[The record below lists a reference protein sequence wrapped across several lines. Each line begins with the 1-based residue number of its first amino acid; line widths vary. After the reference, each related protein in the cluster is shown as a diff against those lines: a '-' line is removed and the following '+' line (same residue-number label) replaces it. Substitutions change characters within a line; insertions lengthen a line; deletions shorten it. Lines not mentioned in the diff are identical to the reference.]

1 MVDRNGGF
9 RRAMLIAASL
19 MGGGAAAAGTAA
31 ASNAAMAE
39 DLTASSGPTLAS
51 ATESDSE
58 SDLNS
63 GYALP
68 PAEILSIVDAPPN
81 PALSFSP
88 KRERVLFMHRPSLPP
103 ISELAR
109 PELKLAGVRI
119 DPEAH
124 SRSRMS
130 FYTGVTIHRVN
141 GDDTLGDAVD
151 ITGLP
156 PGSKI
161 NFLSW
166 SPDGQHLAFTVR
178 GDGEEGDNG
187 EKQAGRQLSLWVA
200 DVATGKA
207 RQLLGPPHAAIN
219 AVFDSY
225 AWLDGSTLI
234 ASIIPPGHPP
244 LPTRPAVPPGPKISD
259 NQGGMAA
266 QSRTFTD
273 LLKDEFDARLLEHF
287 ALSQIVKID
296 INDPEG
302 SMTPIGPPDM
312 YMSVEPSH
320 DGKYLL
326 VERMCRPFS
335 FEVPC
340 GRFPRRVEVWR
351 SDSGDLL
358 QVWCSGTGDAAP
370 VTCCRWGEG
379 GSVNAEQ
386 WSSLAMDAVSS
397 FSCRIAVRPGDTARW
412 CHSASFFVSTLLQPT
427 QLLPFLPH
435 FLASPIPYVLLGDEG
450 KLPVKG
456 EGDLVLQSAY
466 GEVKLDN
473 VLLVDKLTLNLISQS
488 QLDSGGCKT
497 FSDKGSIWVFGADWK
512 VIAEGSRKQGLY
524 EMKLHEKQS
533 GDKVMHLAE
542 PEAGKVARD
551 ELRTKFER
559 VPIKELQ
566 QQALP
571 MAAAVSTVDV
581 NLLHRRMGHA
591 GHYRIKELI
600 KKNMAAGVKGEGENK
615 VFLLLYVDDILVAG
629 AKEEKVEEVCT
640 HLAAVF
646 KVKKI
651 PRTTL
656 FLGMNLERNK
666 EQKKFLL
673 NQKKYFQRLRERFG
687 GQCKTK
693 PVTTPLSSL
702 ADKEV
707 DVGAE
712 IEAWGSKEKALKAYQ
727 SMVGSVM
734 YPVSCTR
741 VDVAY
746 AASSLGQ
753 RVLQPEGRK
762 WKEMLVA
769 DLPLAD
775 NIPVTFN
782 SVRTGRRSI
791 NWRPDVP
798 NCLYWVETQDGG
810 DAKVDASPRDI
821 VYTLPADPKP
831 GQQPQELCRLDL
843 RYGGIT
849 WGDEGLALVYES
861 WFKTRRTRTWAIAPG
876 GASGPLPPDQRP
888 PPKLIFDRSY
898 EDRYSDP
905 GSPLLRRTSMGTYV
919 LAQVR
924 MPDGAL
930 RLLLAGDGA
939 SPEGNVP
946 FLDLF
951 DWQSGEKERVWRSD
965 TDKYFETMYS
975 LLGDQE
981 EGPIDL
987 KDLKLILSRES
998 KDDPPQSFVRRWA
1011 DGSEV
1016 QLTNFPH
1023 PYPSLRGLSKEII
1036 RYTRSDGVQLTAKLF
1051 LPPGYNPATD
1061 GPLPTV
1067 LWAYPREYKSK
1078 EAAGQVQ
1085 GSPNQFP
1092 GIGASSPLLFLARG
1106 YAVLSGPSMPIIG
1119 QGEEEANDRFVEQLV
1134 SSAEAAV
1141 DEVVGRGVAQR
1152 DRIAIGG
1159 HSYGAFM
1166 AANLLAHAPHLFACA
1181 IAQSGA
1187 YNRTL
1192 TPFSFQV
1199 SAEQSACGV
1208 QGTAP
1213 THPLGSR
1220 RSARCGRSPR
1230 CT

>member
-1 MVDRNGGF
+1 MWTGPVTSSCVAVARFSVLLTPLRSLGSLRSLSQLRSRCVVVAVPSPRTFDGGVCLDNRPSSVANSPAFTRTVPMAVHVSAHRPLVAVSSGLNGHRRAFSARIPVSSSSSSAFIGYGGILRGVAGNGREMIDGNGGF

-19 MGGGAAAAGTAA
+19 MGGGAAAAGAAAAGAAA
-31 ASNAAMAE
+31 ASNGAMAE
-39 DLTASSGPTLAS
+39 DLTASAGPTLAS

-81 PALSFSP
+81 PSLSFSP
-88 KRERVLFMHRPSLPP
+88 KRERVLFMHRPSLTP

-141 GDDTLGDAVD
+141 DDDTLGDSVD

-156 PGSKI
+156 PASKI

-259 NQGGMAA
+259 NQGGVAA

-287 ALSQIVKID
+287 ALSQIVRID

-351 SDSGDLL
+351 SDSGDML
-358 QVWCSGTGDAAP
+358 Q
-370 VTCCRWGEG
+370 
-379 GSVNAEQ
+379 
-386 WSSLAMDAVSS
+386 
-397 FSCRIAVRPGDTARW
+397 
-412 CHSASFFVSTLLQPT
+412 
-427 QLLPFLPH
+427 
-435 FLASPIPYVLLGDEG
+435 
-450 KLPVKG
+450 
-456 EGDLVLQSAY
+456 
-466 GEVKLDN
+466 
-473 VLLVDKLTLNLISQS
+473 
-488 QLDSGGCKT
+488 
-497 FSDKGSIWVFGADWK
+497 
-512 VIAEGSRKQGLY
+512 
-524 EMKLHEKQS
+524 
-533 GDKVMHLAE
+533 
-542 PEAGKVARD
+542 
-551 ELRTKFER
+551 
-559 VPIKELQ
+559 
-566 QQALP
+566 
-571 MAAAVSTVDV
+571 
-581 NLLHRRMGHA
+581 
-591 GHYRIKELI
+591 
-600 KKNMAAGVKGEGENK
+600 
-615 VFLLLYVDDILVAG
+615 
-629 AKEEKVEEVCT
+629 
-640 HLAAVF
+640 
-646 KVKKI
+646 
-651 PRTTL
+651 
-656 FLGMNLERNK
+656 
-666 EQKKFLL
+666 
-673 NQKKYFQRLRERFG
+673 
-687 GQCKTK
+687 
-693 PVTTPLSSL
+693 
-702 ADKEV
+702 
-707 DVGAE
+707 
-712 IEAWGSKEKALKAYQ
+712 
-727 SMVGSVM
+727 
-734 YPVSCTR
+734 
-741 VDVAY
+741 
-746 AASSLGQ
+746 
-753 RVLQPEGRK
+753 
-762 WKEMLVA
+762 LVA

-810 DAKVDASPRDI
+810 DAKVDVSPRDI
-821 VYTLPADPKP
+821 VYTLPADPAP

-861 WFKTRRTRTWAIAPG
+861 WFKSRRTRTWAIAPG
-876 GASGPLPPDQRP
+876 GASGPLPPVQRP

-905 GSPLLRRTSMGTYV
+905 GGPLLRRTSMGTYV

-951 DWQSGEKERVWRSD
+951 DWKTGEKERVWRSD
-965 TDKYFETMYS
+965 TEKYFESMYS

-987 KDLKLILSRES
+987 NDLKLILSRES

-1016 QLTNFPH
+1016 QLTHFPH

-1134 SSAEAAV
+1134 ASAEAAV

-1192 TPFSFQV
+1192 TPFSFQSEERTLWQV
-1199 SAEQSACGV
+1199 PEVYMTMSPFLAADRIKSPILLVHGQDDNNTGTFPMQYSNPMFLSSMLPLPRPLHPLSNQTERFFAALKGHGVTTRMVLLPHEGHGYRARESLLHVLAEQSNWLDRYCKNRP
-1208 QGTAP
+1208 AP
-1213 THPLGSR
+1213 AAKEDEAVGGAAEAKNEPVGAAVEGAKEEESPEANGSWLR
-1220 RSARCGRSPR
+1220 ASL
-1230 CT
+1230 

>member
-19 MGGGAAAAGTAA
+19 MGGGAAAAGAA
-31 ASNAAMAE
+31 AADAAATSNGAMAE
-39 DLTASSGPTLAS
+39 DLTVSAGPTLAS

-141 GDDTLGDAVD
+141 DDDTLGDAVD

-156 PGSKI
+156 PNSKI

-259 NQGGMAA
+259 NQGGVAA

-302 SMTPIGPPDM
+302 MMTPIGPPDM

-351 SDSGDLL
+351 SDSGHLL
-358 QVWCSGTGDAAP
+358 Q
-370 VTCCRWGEG
+370 
-379 GSVNAEQ
+379 
-386 WSSLAMDAVSS
+386 
-397 FSCRIAVRPGDTARW
+397 
-412 CHSASFFVSTLLQPT
+412 
-427 QLLPFLPH
+427 
-435 FLASPIPYVLLGDEG
+435 
-450 KLPVKG
+450 
-456 EGDLVLQSAY
+456 
-466 GEVKLDN
+466 
-473 VLLVDKLTLNLISQS
+473 
-488 QLDSGGCKT
+488 
-497 FSDKGSIWVFGADWK
+497 
-512 VIAEGSRKQGLY
+512 
-524 EMKLHEKQS
+524 
-533 GDKVMHLAE
+533 
-542 PEAGKVARD
+542 
-551 ELRTKFER
+551 
-559 VPIKELQ
+559 
-566 QQALP
+566 
-571 MAAAVSTVDV
+571 
-581 NLLHRRMGHA
+581 
-591 GHYRIKELI
+591 
-600 KKNMAAGVKGEGENK
+600 
-615 VFLLLYVDDILVAG
+615 
-629 AKEEKVEEVCT
+629 
-640 HLAAVF
+640 
-646 KVKKI
+646 
-651 PRTTL
+651 
-656 FLGMNLERNK
+656 
-666 EQKKFLL
+666 
-673 NQKKYFQRLRERFG
+673 
-687 GQCKTK
+687 
-693 PVTTPLSSL
+693 
-702 ADKEV
+702 
-707 DVGAE
+707 
-712 IEAWGSKEKALKAYQ
+712 
-727 SMVGSVM
+727 
-734 YPVSCTR
+734 
-741 VDVAY
+741 
-746 AASSLGQ
+746 
-753 RVLQPEGRK
+753 
-762 WKEMLVA
+762 LVA

-810 DAKVDASPRDI
+810 DAKVDVSPRDI
-821 VYTLPADPKP
+821 VYTLPADPAP

-843 RYGGIT
+843 RYGCVRGGIT

-888 PPKLIFDRSY
+888 LPKLIFDRSY

-905 GSPLLRRTSMGTYV
+905 GGPLLRRTSMGTYV

-951 DWQSGEKERVWRSD
+951 DWKSGEKERVWRSD
-965 TDKYFETMYS
+965 TDKYFETLYS

-987 KDLKLILSRES
+987 SDLKLILSRES

-1192 TPFSFQV
+1192 TPFSFQSEERTLWQV
-1199 SAEQSACGV
+1199 PEVYMTMSPFLAADRIKSPILLVHGQDDNNTGTFPMQTERFFAALKGHGVTTRMVLLPHEGHGYRARESLLHLLAEQSNWLDRYCKNRP
-1208 QGTAP
+1208 AP
-1213 THPLGSR
+1213 PPGDKANEAGGSAAAKTNEPVGAAVEGAKEEDGHEHDGSWLR
-1220 RSARCGRSPR
+1220 ASL
-1230 CT
+1230 

>member
-1 MVDRNGGF
+1 MAVHVSAHRPLVGVSSGLNAHRRAFGVRIPVSSSSSSAFIGNGGIMRGVAGNDREMVDRNGGF

-340 GRFPRRVEVWR
+340 ESEAVRGDVVGAVQCRVLQQRPCGRFLRRVE
-351 SDSGDLL
+351 
-358 QVWCSGTGDAAP
+358 VWCSGTGDAAP

-386 WSSLAMDAVSS
+386 WSSPAMDAVSS

-412 CHSASFFVSTLLQPT
+412 CQPVMCRTSAAREPSPPCFPPLPPCVSTSAISLPSSPCSASFSVSTLLQPT

-435 FLASPIPYVLLGDEG
+435 FRDQTVAKSNLCAST
-450 KLPVKG
+450 
-456 EGDLVLQSAY
+456 
-466 GEVKLDN
+466 N
-473 VLLVDKLTLNLISQS
+473 V
-488 QLDSGGCKT
+488 
-497 FSDKGSIWVFGADWK
+497 
-512 VIAEGSRKQGLY
+512 
-524 EMKLHEKQS
+524 
-533 GDKVMHLAE
+533 
-542 PEAGKVARD
+542 P
-551 ELRTKFER
+551 
-559 VPIKELQ
+559 
-566 QQALP
+566 
-571 MAAAVSTVDV
+571 
-581 NLLHRRMGHA
+581 
-591 GHYRIKELI
+591 
-600 KKNMAAGVKGEGENK
+600 
-615 VFLLLYVDDILVAG
+615 LLLYFPHIA
-629 AKEEKVEEVCT
+629 
-640 HLAAVF
+640 
-646 KVKKI
+646 
-651 PRTTL
+651 
-656 FLGMNLERNK
+656 
-666 EQKKFLL
+666 Q
-673 NQKKYFQRLRERFG
+673 
-687 GQCKTK
+687 
-693 PVTTPLSSL
+693 
-702 ADKEV
+702 
-707 DVGAE
+707 
-712 IEAWGSKEKALKAYQ
+712 
-727 SMVGSVM
+727 
-734 YPVSCTR
+734 
-741 VDVAY
+741 
-746 AASSLGQ
+746 
-753 RVLQPEGRK
+753 
-762 WKEMLVA
+762 LVA

-831 GQQPQELCRLDL
+831 GQQPQELCCLDL

-1106 YAVLSGPSMPIIG
+1106 
-1119 QGEEEANDRFVEQLV
+1119 
-1134 SSAEAAV
+1134 
-1141 DEVVGRGVAQR
+1141 
-1152 DRIAIGG
+1152 
-1159 HSYGAFM
+1159 
-1166 AANLLAHAPHLFACA
+1166 
-1181 IAQSGA
+1181 
-1187 YNRTL
+1187 
-1192 TPFSFQV
+1192 
-1199 SAEQSACGV
+1199 
-1208 QGTAP
+1208 
-1213 THPLGSR
+1213 
-1220 RSARCGRSPR
+1220 
-1230 CT
+1230 